1 MISGVRTLLTLSLLC
16 VKRRGI
22 ARLFAFA
29 AKPTAA
35 RFSAGQGDKDVE
47 TEGRAPIWESTPRE
61 GVRVRDPD
69 KAQREAENR
78 LAWLRLA
85 LAAGLVAGLLLSP
98 NLWISTRSYPL
109 TPLWDAVPSLPY
121 PADYA
126 LFGLFVALVAGVGLV
141 RGRAMG
147 WLGIGALVLAAFFV
161 VQDESRL
168 QPWFYQYS
176 FMLAACCL
184 YGLGR
189 TGALDALNACRLIVV
204 ATYFWS
210 GLQKA
215 NASFV
220 QSTHPWLVEPLT
232 AWLPEWAGSA
242 LLAGGYAVPVVEAV
256 IGVGLLTRRF
266 RRLAVVSAL
275 LMHAFI
281 MLCIGPLGHDHNT
294 VVWPWNFAMIA
305 FVLILFWKA
314 PDDPSPST
322 ILDPGRNFSTS
333 FALRAAVLILFAFMP
348 LFNFFGLWDSY
359 LSSGLYSGTSK
370 QGYVLEWE
378 GSNWRGAR
386 IGGISEQELNT
397 PAYPEESV
405 FENVFSER
413 WCEAGS
419 EEALRREQAGDHEP
433 ILRVD
438 GRPAILSGERS
449 TEIYSCDDVL

>member
-1 MISGVRTLLTLSLLC
+1 MPR
-16 VKRRGI
+16 
-22 ARLFAFA
+22 
-29 AKPTAA
+29 P
-35 RFSAGQGDKDVE
+35 
-47 TEGRAPIWESTPRE
+47 EGEMPIRESTPRE
-61 GVRVRDPD
+61 ETHMRDPD
-69 KAQREAENR
+69 KAQRGAESR
-78 LAWLRLA
+78 LFWLRLA
-85 LAAGLVAGLLLSP
+85 LAAGLVAGVLLSP

-109 TPLWDAVPSLPY
+109 TPFWDAVPPLSY

-126 LFGLFVALVAGVGLV
+126 LFGLFVALVVGVGLV

-176 FMLAACCL
+176 FMFAACCL

-189 TGALDALNACRLIVV
+189 TGALDALNTCRLIVV

-215 NASFV
+215 NASFI
-220 QSTHPWLVEPLT
+220 QNTHPWLVEPLT
-232 AWLPEWAGSA
+232 TRLPEWAGSA
-242 LLAGGYAVPVVEAV
+242 LLSGGYAAPAVEAA

-266 RRLAVVSAL
+266 RKLAVVGAV

-294 VVWPWNFAMIA
+294 VVWPWNFAMVA
-305 FVLILFWKA
+305 FVLILFWRA

-322 ILDPGRNFSTS
+322 ILDPGRNLSPD
-333 FALRAAVLILFAFMP
+333 FAFRAAVLILFAFMP

-378 GSNWRGAR
+378 GSNWRGIR
-386 IGGISEQELNT
+386 IGGVSESELNT

-405 FENVFSER
+405 FENVFAER
-413 WCEAGS
+413 WCEEGS
-419 EEALRREQAGDHEP
+419 EEAIRRDQADDPEP

>member
-1 MISGVRTLLTLSLLC
+1 LC
-16 VKRRGI
+16 VRRRGI
-22 ARLFAFA
+22 ARLFPFA
-29 AKPTAA
+29 ARPVAA
-35 RFSAGQGDKDVE
+35 RFSAGHGGGEVE
-47 TEGRAPIWESTPRE
+47 TEGSTPRE
-61 GVRVRDPD
+61 EVRVRDSE
-69 KAQREAENR
+69 KAYRGVENR
-78 LAWLRLA
+78 LAWLRPA
-85 LAAGLVAGLLLSP
+85 LAAGLISGLLLSP

-109 TPLWDAVPSLPY
+109 TPLWDAVPPLPY
-121 PADYA
+121 PADYVF
-126 LFGLFVALVAGVGLV
+126 FGFLVALVAGVAV
-141 RGRAMG
+141 ARGRSIG
-147 WLGIGALVLAAFFV
+147 WLAVGTLVLAALSV

-168 QPWFYQYS
+168 QPWFYQYF
-176 FMLAACCL
+176 FMLVALCL
-184 YGLGR
+184 YGLSR
-189 TGALDALNACRLIVV
+189 VGALDALNACRLIVI

-232 AWLPEWAGSA
+232 ARLPEWAGSA
-242 LLAGGYAVPVVEAV
+242 LLAGAYAVPVVEAA
-256 IGVGLLTRRF
+256 IGIGLLTRRF
-266 RRLAVVSAL
+266 RRLAVVGAL

-378 GSNWRGAR
+378 VSNWRGTR

-397 PAYPEESV
+397 PAYPEESI
-405 FENVFSER
+405 FENVFAER

-419 EEALRREQAGDHEP
+419 EEALRREQAGDPEP

>member
-1 MISGVRTLLTLSLLC
+1 MSDL
-16 VKRRGI
+16 
-22 ARLFAFA
+22 
-29 AKPTAA
+29 
-35 RFSAGQGDKDVE
+35 
-47 TEGRAPIWESTPRE
+47 
-61 GVRVRDPD
+61 D
-69 KAQREAENR
+69 KAQRGAEKR
-78 LAWLRLA
+78 LSWLRFA

-98 NLWISTRSYPL
+98 NLWVSTRSYPL
-109 TPLWDAVPSLPY
+109 TPLWDAVPPLPY

-126 LFGLFVALVAGVGLV
+126 LFGLLMALVAGAGLA

-147 WLGIGALVLAAFFV
+147 WFAVGALVLAAFLV
-161 VQDESRL
+161 LQDESRL

-184 YGLGR
+184 FGLGR
-189 TGALDALNACRLIVV
+189 VGALDALNACRLIVV

-232 AWLPEWAGSA
+232 TRLPEWAGSA
-242 LLAGGYAVPVVEAV
+242 LLAGGYAVPAVEAV

-266 RRLAVVSAL
+266 RKLAVAGAVV
-275 LMHAFI
+275 MHAFI
-281 MLCIGPLGHDHNT
+281 MLCIGPLGNDHNT
-294 VVWPWNFAMIA
+294 VVWPWNFAMVA
-305 FVLILFWKA
+305 FVLILFWRA

-322 ILDPGRNFSTS
+322 ILDPGRNFSPG
-333 FALRAAVLILFAFMP
+333 FALRAAVLLLFAFMP
-348 LFNFFGLWDSY
+348 LFNFFGIWDSY

-378 GSNWRGAR
+378 GSEQHITR
-386 IGGISEQELNT
+386 IGGLSESEVNT
-397 PAYPEESV
+397 PAYPEESI
-405 FENVFSER
+405 FENVFAER

-419 EEALRREQAGDHEP
+419 EEALRREPADDPEP
-433 ILRVD
+433 ILWVD
-438 GRPAILSGERS
+438 GRPALISGERS